1 MGDLEKE
8 LHKPG
13 IMILRAKGKL
23 DQDDLEKWREEL
35 EAFIK
40 ENEER
45 GACGALIDVCE
56 LEGLTTD
63 AIDALM
69 EILAEP
75 DDFIDTIRMR
85 FALIGIKPFTKRF
98 LREAMP
104 LEPIKHVRARFF
116 HEVAEDEAL
125 AWLQAM
131 VDSAK
136 DMPEGKEDEEEEDAA
151 ADKPTDKTGTPK
163 GKAKDEKPAKDTQE
177 KKSLRERL
185 LGGKSAE
192 EAKKED
198 KEEKKEKSKDK

>member
-56 LEGLTTD
+56 LDGLSTD

-69 EILAEP
+69 EILSEP

-136 DMPEGKEDEEEEDAA
+136 ELPEGKEEEEEDAA
-151 ADKPTDKTGTPK
+151 ASKPTEKTGAKK
-163 GKAKDEKPAKDTQE
+163 GKAKDEKSGEDTQE
-177 KKSLRERL
+177 KKSLRSRL
-185 LGGKSAE
+185 RRDKPAE

-198 KEEKKEKSKDK
+198 KDKKKDK

>member
-56 LEGLTTD
+56 LDGLSTD

-69 EILAEP
+69 EILSEP

-136 DMPEGKEDEEEEDAA
+136 DLPEGEEEEDEA
-151 ADKPTDKTGTPK
+151 ADKPADKTGAQK
-163 GKAKDEKPAKDTQE
+163 EKAKDEKADKDTQE
-177 KKSLRERL
+177 KKSLRARL
-185 LGGKSAE
+185 RREKPAE
-192 EAKKED
+192 EAKKEV
-198 KEEKKEKSKDK
+198 KDKKKDK